1 MFVAENPST
10 FGSKP
15 SSVRHISTSTLSA
28 PLVAMTLITHPIA
41 FESDSP
47 VGTDI
52 IGTRKLFMMQK
63 GHSSLRKE
71 STDRQPLTTI
81 VNIIVIQQNILCLNM
96 ALLIYRVVTSGS
108 IAIVYQIL
116 SMNASVLCS
125 RISPLGATGDLCKDT
140 AKCRHLHIAHI
151 LAYMCLL
158 RRRGDATPC
167 KRSVHYW
174 ATLQGVRRAGPASQF
189 ALRAHPT
196 RRLHIPRPTGR
207 PRSGCPSRGA
217 RAHPATDIRSYR
229 THSKESGAREK
240 SEWKMTF

>member
-15 SSVRHISTSTLSA
+15 SSVRRISTSTLSA

-63 GHSSLRKE
+63 MHSSLRKE

-108 IAIVYQIL
+108 IAIPDEQLRVVSCEL
-116 SMNASVLCS
+116 VDARSKFMEFSF
-125 RISPLGATGDLCKDT
+125 G
-140 AKCRHLHIAHI
+140 
-151 LAYMCLL
+151 CLL
-158 RRRGDATPC
+158 LLV
-167 KRSVHYW
+167 SS
-174 ATLQGVRRAGPASQF
+174 L
-189 ALRAHPT
+189 
-196 RRLHIPRPTGR
+196 
-207 PRSGCPSRGA
+207 
-217 RAHPATDIRSYR
+217 
-229 THSKESGAREK
+229 THC
-240 SEWKMTF
+240 

>member
-15 SSVRHISTSTLSA
+15 SSVRLIITSTLSA

-63 GHSSLRKE
+63 MHSSLRKE

-151 LAYMCLL
+151 FAYMCLRL
-158 RRRGDATPC
+158 RRRTFAAIAHTQ
-167 KRSVHYW
+167 KNRE
-174 ATLQGVRRAGPASQF
+174 RARKANG
-189 ALRAHPT
+189 
-196 RRLHIPRPTGR
+196 
-207 PRSGCPSRGA
+207 
-217 RAHPATDIRSYR
+217 
-229 THSKESGAREK
+229 K
-240 SEWKMTF
+240 